1 MYVEDAEDVEFL
13 VRGTADSPLT
23 LALVAFIA
31 MDEDTLRHVS
41 LSVNDQGGVSV
52 NMHRHPW
59 SAVIEMVNQLH
70 LPHRPA
76 SVAPMFRDRWV
87 TTFAQT
93 RDDGR
98 PDRSMQVVW
107 LDE

>member
-13 VRGTADSPLT
+13 VRGAADSPLT

-41 LSVNDQGGVSV
+41 LSVNAQGGVSV
-52 NMHRHPW
+52 NMHGHQW
-59 SAVIEMVNQLH
+59 AEVIEMVNRLH

-76 SVAPMFRDRWV
+76 SVAPIVRTRWA
-87 TTFAQT
+87 TTFAQM
-93 RDDGR
+93 REDGR
-98 PDRSMQVVW
+98 PDRSLQVVW
-107 LDE
+107 FHD